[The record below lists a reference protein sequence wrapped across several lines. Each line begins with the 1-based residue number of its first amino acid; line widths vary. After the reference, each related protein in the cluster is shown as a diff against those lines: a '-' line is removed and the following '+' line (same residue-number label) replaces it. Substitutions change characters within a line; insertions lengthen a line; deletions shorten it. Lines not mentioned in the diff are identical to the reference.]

1 MIFFLNLNGE
11 LTRQDVGRIFQGSTA
26 VPDIKVLSYVSSDTG
41 SLSVS
46 FTLPNKLAT
55 VYYPLAIVGEHVGEN
70 GFKTYLWGI
79 KADNEGIVKDL
90 LGNVTQDVGEVGVS
104 VRQTNTVT
112 GEVVASYTASF
123 NVEYSARP
131 IPPSEATTDDI
142 ATLLDLLNAYYA
154 QNQNLIDSI
163 GRYNINER
171 VSEVEEKVETLEEK
185 VETLEEKTAVPVLV
199 NITTDLETGI
209 GTKYY
214 SDGTTATFQIA
225 TDVTVVNRNDFL
237 TEVSFATTSNWQLD
251 DDGTYFIAF
260 SPQTLDRTNN
270 KCMAVI
276 DKLDGNGV
284 FQTGNGVFKGSD
296 GTIILRGVTTPFDGK
311 LLVLG
316 GGSAGTKIWTGTTE
330 NGYESIDGA
339 LNGDYYLDTVTGNLY
354 LLNNGIWTLLFSMRA
369 EFPQRDA
376 NTNGSVYVLTP
387 NGFETP
393 EFEQLTVE
401 TADNVTFY
409 IKVGGKTA
417 GTITVPR
424 EIYLED
430 VTYNPETKTLSF
442 IYNTESGKATI
453 DIPLTDLEEVNNL
466 LIVTTQ
472 SDFNDAV
479 TSVNVG
485 KVISYN
491 SALYIVESVTEN
503 DTTTYRAKP
512 YISLDEVTLFST
524 WQSTIE
530 DLATENGDGITWTEL
545 SARVYAK
552 NGVVSQPFR
561 YEMRIPLIAGA
572 GIEFEMSEDG
582 QYVYVHARDINY
594 NDLLNKPIINA
605 NLTGTSNPS
614 TGIYYRHVG
623 TTTETYT
630 RGVIYYYDGTTFT
643 AITGGGGGIT
653 DVQVNGT
660 SVVADGVANIP
671 EASDTQA
678 GVVTTGAQTFAG
690 IKQFKNITQ
699 FGVGSDRYSISAEGT
714 SGMKFYRTENF
725 SGSKYA
731 FYGSSTGST
740 SRNITLDVNS
750 LNIGLKINSTIHNIA
765 LDTTSQTGA
774 KQSYLPTYT
783 GTLMSAPETWST
795 GTSGTATL
803 PVGGGLFEIV
813 AEVYLRNTAGGEDF
827 ARKFSFLVNWDGSS
841 KTESASSVVVI
852 YSSTAGSGSS
862 NSYRQYRIQIGEDGL
877 IYLKGATLGAA
888 IASELTYEANISFR
902 KIGIA

>member
-1 MIFFLNLNGE
+1 MIFFLNLDGTM
-11 LTRQDVGRIFQGSTA
+11 TRQDTGRIFQGSTA

-90 LGNVTQDVGEVGVS
+90 LGNVTQDVGRVGVS
-104 VRQTNTVT
+104 VRQTNTIT
-112 GEVVASYTASF
+112 NEVVASYTADF
-123 NVEYSARP
+123 EVEYSALP
-131 IPPSEATTDDI
+131 VPPSEATTGDI
-142 ATLLDLLNAYYA
+142 DALLNLLNAYYA

-171 VSEVEEKVETLEEK
+171 VGAVEEKVETLEEK
-185 VETLEEKTAVPVLV
+185 VETLEEKTDVPVLV
-199 NITTDLETGI
+199 NISTDLETGI

-237 TEVSFATTSNWQLD
+237 TEVSFASTSNWQTD
-251 DDGTYFIAF
+251 TDGTYYLAF

-330 NGYESIDGA
+330 NGYESLDGA
-339 LNGDYYLDTVTGNLY
+339 LNGDYYLDKLSGNLY
-354 LLNNGIWTLLFSMRA
+354 LLNDGVWTLLFSMRA
-369 EFPQRDA
+369 EFPRREA

-387 NGFETP
+387 NGNETP
-393 EFEQLTVE
+393 IFEALTVE
-401 TADNVTFY
+401 TTDHVTY
-409 IKVGGKTA
+409 SIKVGGKVA
-417 GTITVPR
+417 GTFELPQ
-424 EIYLED
+424 EIYLDD
-430 VTYNPETKTLSF
+430 VSYNPETKTLSF
-442 IYNTESGKATI
+442 IYNTESGEATI

-466 LIVTTQ
+466 LIVTSQ

-491 SALYIVESVTEN
+491 SALYIVEGVTEN
-503 DTTTYRAKP
+503 GTTTYRAKP

-524 WQSTIE
+524 WQSSIE
-530 DLATENGDGITWTEL
+530 DLATENGDGVTWTET

-552 NGVVSQPFR
+552 NGVISQPFR

-582 QYVYVHARDINY
+582 QFVTI
-594 NDLLNKPIINA
+594 K
-605 NLTGTSNPS
+605 S
-614 TGIYYRHVG
+614 T
-623 TTTETYT
+623 
-630 RGVIYYYDGTTFT
+630 
-643 AITGGGGGIT
+643 GGGGIT
-653 DVQVNGT
+653 DVQVDGA

-671 EASDTQA
+671 AASQTQA
-678 GVVTTGAQTFAG
+678 GVMTTGSQTFAG
-690 IKQFKNITQ
+690 TKTFTTPKVKT
-699 FGVGSDRYSISAEGT
+699 GSHEVTLYAGNNDEELRVT
-714 SGMKFYRTENF
+714 SGVYVASSAGNSTNMVKLT
-725 SGSKYA
+725 
-731 FYGSSTGST
+731 STGFFIRRTNAGQRPSYY
-740 SRNITLDVNS
+740 ITNS
-750 LNIGLKINSTIHNIA
+750 GDRKSADL
-765 LDTTSQTGA
+765 
-774 KQSYLPTYT
+774 YLPYDRT
-783 GTLMSAPETWST
+783 GEFMVAPSTWST

-803 PVGGGLFEIV
+803 PSAGLYEINFTL
-813 AEVYLRNTAGGEDF
+813 YNTKHTAF
-827 ARKFSFLVNWDGSS
+827 INWDGTTRTDASLFVNDMQDPS
-841 KTESASSVVVI
+841 AFLCLSVMETGVLEISEVDITGGAGGPASASI
-852 YSSTAGSGSS
+852 
-862 NSYRQYRIQIGEDGL
+862 SY
-877 IYLKGATLGAA
+877 
-888 IASELTYEANISFR
+888 R

>member
-11 LTRQDVGRIFQGSTA
+11 LKRADTGRIFQGSTA
-26 VPDIKVLSYVSSDTG
+26 VPDIKVLSAVSSASG
-41 SLSVS
+41 GLSVA
-46 FTLPNKLAT
+46 FTLPT
-55 VYYPLAIVGEHVGEN
+55 GITTPYFPLAIESEFVNEI
-70 GFKTYLWGI
+70 GFKTYIWGI
-79 KADNEGIVKDL
+79 KADNESTEQDVQSVRNRI
-90 LGNVTQDVGEVGVS
+90 LGNITQEVGKVGVS
-104 VRQTNTVT
+104 VRQTNTIT
-112 GEVVASYTASF
+112 GAVVASYTADF
-123 NVEYSARP
+123 DVEYSALP
-131 IPPSEATTDDI
+131 IPPSEVNADNLTDV
-142 ATLLDLLNAYYA
+142 LDLLNAYYS
-154 QNQNLIDSI
+154 QNEYIINSVKGDYAEL
-163 GRYNINER
+163 NER
-171 VSEVEEKVETLEEK
+171 VDDLEEYID
-185 VETLEEKTAVPVLV
+185 AVKDRVVLV

-339 LNGDYYLDTVTGNLY
+339 LNGDYYLDKVSGNLY

-369 EFPQRDA
+369 EFPQRDV

-387 NGFETP
+387 NGFEAP

-424 EIYLED
+424 EIYLDD

-442 IYNTESGKATI
+442 IYNTESGEATI

-614 TGIYYRHVG
+614 TGTYYRHVG

-643 AITGGGGGIT
+643 AITGGGGGII

-660 SVVADGVANIP
+660 SVAADGVANIP
-671 EASDTQA
+671 AASDTQA
-678 GVVTTGAQTFAG
+678 GVVTTGNQTFAG
-690 IKQFKNITQ
+690 TKTFQKAMKT
-699 FGVGSDRYSISAEGT
+699 VSTSDTALYQSSGINFTRTGT
-714 SGMKFYRTENF
+714 SAATKKP
-725 SGSKYA
+725 S
-731 FYGSSTGST
+731 
-740 SRNITLDVNS
+740 ITATN
-750 LNIGLKINSTIHNIA
+750 
-765 LDTTSQTGA
+765 
-774 KQSYLPTYT
+774 PT
-783 GTLMSAPETWST
+783 LEKSAIIFIPIDYHGEFMVAPSTWSE
-795 GTSGTATL
+795 GVSGTATL

-877 IYLKGATLGAA
+877 IYLKGSTLGATLA
-888 IASELTYEANISFR
+888 IELTYEANISFR

>member
-1 MIFFLNLNGE
+1 MAI
-11 LTRQDVGRIFQGSTA
+11 
-26 VPDIKVLSYVSSDTG
+26 SS
-41 SLSVS
+41 
-46 FTLPNKLAT
+46 
-55 VYYPLAIVGEHVGEN
+55 
-70 GFKTYLWGI
+70 
-79 KADNEGIVKDL
+79 
-90 LGNVTQDVGEVGVS
+90 
-104 VRQTNTVT
+104 
-112 GEVVASYTASF
+112 VVAS
-123 NVEYSARP
+123 
-131 IPPSEATTDDI
+131 
-142 ATLLDLLNAYYA
+142 L
-154 QNQNLIDSI
+154 
-163 GRYNINER
+163 G
-171 VSEVEEKVETLEEK
+171 
-185 VETLEEKTAVPVLV
+185 
-199 NITTDLETGI
+199 GI

-339 LNGDYYLDTVTGNLY
+339 LNGDYYLDKVSGNLY

-369 EFPQRDA
+369 EFPQREA

-387 NGFETP
+387 NGVETP

-401 TADNVTFY
+401 TSDNVTFY
-409 IKVGGKTA
+409 IKIGGKTA

-430 VTYNPETKTLSF
+430 VTYNPETKILSF
-442 IYNTESGKATI
+442 IYNTESGEATI

-472 SDFNDAV
+472 SDFNNAV
-479 TSVNVG
+479 TSLNVG

-503 DTTTYRAKP
+503 GTTTYRAKP

-545 SARVYAK
+545 AARVYAK

-572 GIEFEMSEDG
+572 GIEFEMDEDG

-594 NDLLNKPIINA
+594 NDLLNIPIINA
-605 NLTGTSNPS
+605 NLIGTSNPVA
-614 TGIYYRHVG
+614 GIYYRHVG
-623 TTTETYT
+623 ATNGTYT
-630 RGVIYYYDGTTFT
+630 KGVIYFYNGTSYN
-643 AITGGGGGIT
+643 AVGTGSGGGIS

-660 SVVADGVANIP
+660 SVVEDGVANIP
-671 EASDTQA
+671 EASATQA

-690 IKQFKNITQ
+690 KKTFSNGVANAGVTQ
-699 FGVGSDRYSISAEGT
+699 LGT
-714 SGMKFYRTENF
+714 TFYRSTLS
-725 SGSKYA
+725 SGW
-731 FYGSSTGST
+731 FYRFCKVSNSSQIRLKVDS
-740 SRNITLDVNS
+740 NPLWIEFANS
-750 LNIGLKINSTIHNIA
+750 DSSNGQRIVQNSTIGGTV
-765 LDTTSQTGA
+765 LVGST
-774 KQSYLPTYT
+774 LPSYT
-783 GTLMSAPETWST
+783 GTLMSAPDTWSE

-803 PVGGGLFEIV
+803 PKAGTYQIRFGTQCSWIV
-813 AEVYLRNTAGGEDF
+813 H
-827 ARKFSFLVNWDGSS
+827 WDGSVPTVS
-841 KTESASSVVVI
+841 TLAQTGTLTPAFRRAKISATGAITVGEA
-852 YSSTAGSGSS
+852 T
-862 NSYRQYRIQIGEDGL
+862 QIGGVETTPEGT
-877 IYLKGATLGAA
+877 IY
-888 IASELTYEANISFR
+888 FR

>member
-1 MIFFLNLNGE
+1 MIFFLNLDGTM
-11 LTRQDVGRIFQGSTA
+11 TRQDTGRIFQGSTA
-26 VPDIKVLSYVSSDTG
+26 VPDIKVLSAVSGASG
-41 SLSVS
+41 GLSVA
-46 FTLPNKLAT
+46 FTLPSGIST
-55 VYYPLAIVGEHVGEN
+55 TYFPLAVLGEYTDDK
-70 GFKTYLWGI
+70 GFKTYLWGFETDI
-79 KADNEGIVKDL
+79 DATKDIL
-90 LGNVTQDVGEVGVS
+90 HNITQEVGEVGVS
-104 VRQTNTVT
+104 VAQTT
-112 GEVVASYTASF
+112 GGAVVNSYTASF
-123 NVEYSARP
+123 TVEFSVLQE
-131 IPPSEATTDDI
+131 PPVD
-142 ATLLDLLNAYYA
+142 ATLNDLQTILALLEAYYA
-154 QNQNLIDSI
+154 QNRALINSI
-163 GRYNINER
+163 LPEVNGKLDDFDNRLTEAEEELQDIAER
-171 VSEVEEKVETLEEK
+171 V
-185 VETLEEKTAVPVLV
+185 VLV

-237 TEVSFATTSNWQLD
+237 TEVSFATTSNWQTD
-251 DDGTYFIAF
+251 TDGTYFIAF

-339 LNGDYYLDTVTGNLY
+339 LNGDYYLDTVSGNLY
-354 LLNNGIWTLLFSMRA
+354 LLNNGIWTFLFSMRA

-401 TADNVTFY
+401 TTDNVTFY

-424 EIYLED
+424 EIYLDD

-442 IYNTESGKATI
+442 IYNTESGEATI

-503 DTTTYRAKP
+503 GTTTYRAKP

-524 WQSTIE
+524 WQSSIE
-530 DLATENGDGITWTEL
+530 NLATEDGDGITWTET

-552 NGVVSQPFR
+552 NGVISQPFR
-561 YEMRIPLIAGA
+561 YEMRIPLLAGA

-582 QYVYVHARDINY
+582 QFVTI
-594 NDLLNKPIINA
+594 KS
-605 NLTGTSNPS
+605 TSS
-614 TGIYYRHVG
+614 
-623 TTTETYT
+623 
-630 RGVIYYYDGTTFT
+630 
-643 AITGGGGGIT
+643 GGGIT

-671 EASDTQA
+671 EASAGQA
-678 GVVTTGAQTFAG
+678 GVVTTGAQTFEG
-690 IKQFKNITQ
+690 VKTFNKSPYFKGGLAVFQSGSTISGSIYFKSNSIYLGGNASRFT
-699 FGVGSDRYSISAEGT
+699 VGDPSSSPYGQLGQSQLKFAHSGT
-714 SGMKFYRTENF
+714 STPNVKLLIYRPYY
-725 SGSKYA
+725 SKTHELS
-731 FYGSSTGST
+731 FP
-740 SRNITLDVNS
+740 NE
-750 LNIGLKINSTIHNIA
+750 
-765 LDTTSQTGA
+765 
-774 KQSYLPTYT
+774 T
-783 GTLMSAPETWST
+783 GTLMCAPSTWST
-795 GTSGTATL
+795 GTSGSAKL
-803 PVGGGLFEIV
+803 PEAGLYEIKFNKLVVGTSQQHHLIV
-813 AEVYLRNTAGGEDF
+813 Y
-827 ARKFSFLVNWDGSS
+827 WDGGTNIAYSTIALWDYDTTD
-841 KTESASSVVVI
+841 KKVVYAKITTDGVINI
-852 YSSTAGSGSS
+852 YSDSVANNTPTSHTIGV
-862 NSYRQYRIQIGEDGL
+862 SY
-877 IYLKGATLGAA
+877 
-888 IASELTYEANISFR
+888 R